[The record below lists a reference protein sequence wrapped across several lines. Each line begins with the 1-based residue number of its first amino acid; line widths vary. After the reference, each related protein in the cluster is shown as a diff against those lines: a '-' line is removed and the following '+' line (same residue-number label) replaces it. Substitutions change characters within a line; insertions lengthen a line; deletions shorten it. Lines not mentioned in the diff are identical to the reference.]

1 MGNDAHSASSVS
13 LLQKAI
19 VILGGVL
26 APLVILYLMT
36 KSPTVETGKPAVSI
50 NVAENIKPLAVV
62 EVATEGGESV
72 QRTGEEISNQ
82 ACVACHGA
90 GLMNSPAIGD
100 TAAWAAR
107 IKQGYETLTKHA
119 IEGIRTMPARGGNA
133 DLTDIEVA
141 KAVAYMANQSG
152 ADFTPPE
159 E

>member
-1 MGNDAHSASSVS
+1 MSNDAQSTSQVSV
-13 LLQKAI
+13 LQKAI
-19 VILGGVL
+19 VIIGGVL
-26 APLVILYLMT
+26 APIFIIFFIT
-36 KSPTVETGKPAVSI
+36 KSPSVDTENPAPAI

-62 EVATEGGESV
+62 EVAAEAGESV
-72 QRTGEEISNQ
+72 KRSGEEISNQ

-90 GLMNSPAIGD
+90 GLMESPAIGD
-100 TAAWAAR
+100 AVAWAAR
-107 IKQGYETLTKHA
+107 IKLGYETLTKHA
-119 IEGIRTMPARGGNA
+119 IEGIRMMPARGGNA

>member
-1 MGNDAHSASSVS
+1 MGNDANTASSVS
-13 LLQKAI
+13 LMQKAI

-26 APLVILYLMT
+26 APLVIVFLMT
-36 KSPTVETGKPAVSI
+36 RSPTIETDKPATSI

-62 EVATEGGESV
+62 EVAAEGGESA

-100 TAAWAAR
+100 TAAWATR

-119 IEGIRTMPARGGNA
+119 IEGIRSMPARGGNA

>member
-1 MGNDAHSASSVS
+1 MSNDAHSNSSVS
-13 LLQKAI
+13 FLQKAI
-19 VILGGVL
+19 VILGGVI
-26 APLVILYLMT
+26 APIFIVFFIT
-36 KSPTVETGKPAVSI
+36 KSPSTDADKPAPAI

-62 EVATEGGESV
+62 EVAAEGSENIKRS
-72 QRTGEEISNQ
+72 GEEITNQ
-82 ACVACHGA
+82 ACVACHGT

-100 TAAWAAR
+100 AAAWSAR
-107 IKQGYETLTKHA
+107 IALGYETLTKHA
-119 IEGIRTMPARGGNA
+119 IEGIRMMPPRGGNA

>member
-1 MGNDAHSASSVS
+1 MGNDAHTTSSVS
-13 LLQKAI
+13 FLQKAI

-26 APLVILYLMT
+26 APIFIIYFIT
-36 KSPTVETGKPAVSI
+36 KSPDAGLEKSAPAI

-62 EVATEGGESV
+62 EVAAEGAENIK
-72 QRTGEEISNQ
+72 RNGEEITNQ
-82 ACVACHGA
+82 ACVACHGT

-100 TAAWAAR
+100 AAAWSAR
-107 IKQGYETLTKHA
+107 IALGYETLTKHA
-119 IEGIRTMPARGGNA
+119 IEGIRMMPPRGGNA